1 VSVDLIEADNNL
13 TEFPSSAEN
22 LPAIHRCAPRPLVWN
37 DICLTTLR
45 PAGRGQRQMK
55 TPTRDDI
62 SGTVLVVDDTEDN
75 LALTIRSLQRA
86 GIRCLKATRGLQC
99 LEVVKNNHVD
109 LILLDLIMP
118 HMDGWATLGALRHD
132 PATSNIAV
140 VMFTCDDRVA
150 TRERAMKE
158 GAVDFLPRPVA
169 RERLLACVR
178 MHLQAVARARAI
190 EAIDRGL
197 DVALSRDAGRS

>member
-1 VSVDLIEADNNL
+1 
-13 TEFPSSAEN
+13 
-22 LPAIHRCAPRPLVWN
+22 
-37 DICLTTLR
+37 
-45 PAGRGQRQMK
+45 MK
-55 TPTRDDI
+55 TPTTDDT

-86 GIRCLKATRGLQC
+86 GIRCLKATRGSQC

-118 HMDGWATLGALRHD
+118 RMDGWATLAALRHD
-132 PATSNIAV
+132 PATTNIAV

-169 RERLLACVR
+169 RERLLACVQ

-190 EAIDRGL
+190 EAIDREL
-197 DVALSRDAGRS
+197 DVTLLRNARQS

>member
-1 VSVDLIEADNNL
+1 
-13 TEFPSSAEN
+13 
-22 LPAIHRCAPRPLVWN
+22 
-37 DICLTTLR
+37 
-45 PAGRGQRQMK
+45 MK
-55 TPTRDDI
+55 TPTTDDI

-75 LALTIRSLQRA
+75 LMLTVRSLQRG
-86 GIRCLKATRGLQC
+86 GIRCLKATHGWQC

-118 HMDGWATLGALRHD
+118 RMDGWATLAALRHD
-132 PATSNIAV
+132 PVTSNIPV
-140 VMFTCDDRVA
+140 VMFTCDDRLA

-158 GAVDFLPRPVA
+158 GAVGFLPRPVV
-169 RERLLACVR
+169 REQLLAYVQ

-197 DVALSRDAGRS
+197 EVALSRDARGS